1 MGYATNNATILASAA
16 RTALVAATDLQVPE
30 GTDYLEIVI
39 AVTAQTATPA
49 VTFTVKGATG
59 ETILA
64 SAALGSTAVTCLRLG
79 PGIVAISNLA
89 AQCIPHP
96 GMTIEAAVGD
106 TDSCTYS
113 VVRRAK

>member
-1 MGYATNNATILASAA
+1 MGYSVQSATILPSAA

-30 GTDYLEIVI
+30 GTEFLEIVI

-59 ETILA
+59 ETVLT
-64 SAALGSTAVTCLRLG
+64 SAALGSTAVTVLRLG
-79 PGIVAISNLA
+79 PAITAVTNLA